1 MHTLELVAAV
11 VVATLAGTWL
21 ARRLRLSEPIVL
33 LAVGVLIG
41 FTPLGDAELSPQIVL
56 FLFLPALLYWESL
69 NSSVRL
75 IRSNLRA
82 ITLQATL
89 LVVAT
94 AAAVAGVAHLL
105 GLPWPIGLVLGAVL
119 APTDAVAVSA
129 VSGSLPRRTLTV
141 LRTES
146 LLNDG
151 TALVLLAVTLEFLVD
166 GERLSVGGTAL
177 RLVESYAGGIAV
189 GAVVAYLLV
198 LVRRRLDEPILH
210 SGLSV
215 ATPML
220 AFLPAELLHVSGVL
234 AVVTCG
240 LLTSRIA
247 PRHIEAPAR
256 RQSYAFW
263 EVTAF
268 LLNGALFVLIG
279 TQLPGVVGGLT
290 STGLR
295 DATVIAVL
303 VALTVIGVRLAWFY
317 TVPYLVRVLDRRTAQ
332 RALRISARERLP
344 IAWAGMRGAISLAAA
359 LTVPV
364 ATASGTPIPQRDAI
378 IFITAV
384 TVTLTLAVLG
394 PTLPLVTR
402 AAHLPADREG
412 TREAELVRQRIS
424 ARVRHDL
431 PVLLEQFP
439 APRTARRILESVHPE
454 EGSAETDDHRTARAL
469 RIAVL
474 DVRRDELARVR
485 AEATLDDDALRAVE
499 SALDAEA
506 VLLAHEDPAPPET
519 HQEPSERS
527 NP

>member
-11 VVATLAGTWL
+11 VVAVLAGAWL
-21 ARRLRLSEPIVL
+21 SRRFRLSEPVVL

-41 FTPLGDAELSPQIVL
+41 LTPLGDAELSPHVVL
-56 FLFLPALLYWESL
+56 FLFLPALLYWEAL
-69 NSSVRL
+69 NSSVHL

-89 LVVAT
+89 LVIAT
-94 AAAVAGVAHLL
+94 AAAVAAVAHLL

-151 TALVLLAVTLEFLVD
+151 TALVLLAVTLEFLVE
-166 GERLSVGGTAL
+166 GQPLSVGGTAL
-177 RLVESYAGGIAV
+177 RLAESFGGGIAI
-189 GAVVAYLLV
+189 GAAVAYLLV
-198 LVRRRLDEPILH
+198 PLRRRLGEPILH

-247 PRHIEAPAR
+247 PRHIEAQAR

-279 TQLPGVVGGLT
+279 TQIPGVVGGLS

-303 VALTVIGVRLAWFY
+303 VALTVIVVRLAWFY
-317 TVPYLVRVLDRRTAQ
+317 TVPYVVRALDRRAAQ
-332 RALRISARERLP
+332 RSLRISPRERLP

-364 ATASGTPIPQRDAI
+364 ATASGEPIEQRDAI
-378 IFITAV
+378 VFITAV
-384 TVTLTLAVLG
+384 TVTLTLVLLG

-402 AAHLPADREG
+402 AVRLPADHEG
-412 TREAELVRQRIS
+412 AREAELVRQRIA
-424 ARVRHDL
+424 ARVQREL
-431 PVLLEQFP
+431 PALLEQFP
-439 APRTARRILESVHPE
+439 APRAASGIAEESYLPE
-454 EGSAETDDHRTARAL
+454 QETDDPSAARAL
-469 RIAVL
+469 RTAVL
-474 DVRRDELARVR
+474 DVKRDELGRIR
-485 AEATLDDDALRAVE
+485 AEGTLDDDVLRAEE

-506 VLLAHEDPAPPET
+506 VHVSHVTQAP
-519 HQEPSERS
+519 
-527 NP
+527 